1 MGRAPQTRT
10 LDVWINGRLAG
21 YYRYS
26 PAGGVSFQYE
36 RDWLDWEHAFPLSRQ
51 LPLLARSQSGGHVNA
66 VFENLLPDNAEI
78 RRMIAERTEA
88 RSERP
93 HDLLAAIG
101 RDCVGAMQF
110 VPHDQDPG
118 DPFVIEG
125 EVQSEAQ
132 IAETLRRL
140 ARDPLGI
147 AEEGEPLRISLAG
160 AQEKTAYMKQGGD
173 WLKPR
178 GLTPTTHIFKRPI
191 GVTQRGLNLAESVEN
206 EYLCLKILQAFGLE
220 ANNVEMAQF
229 EDERVLVIERFDRA
243 PRARGGIVRLPQ
255 EDFLQAFG
263 FESGL
268 KYQGHGGPSMRDCL
282 ALLAASE
289 NPLSGQKHFLKAQ
302 ILNWMLL
309 ATDGHAKNYSV
320 FNLPGGG
327 FRMTPL
333 YDVLTAAPAE
343 LRNKYRH
350 KDIQMAMSVGN
361 ARHYRMDQIHPRH
374 FTQTARA
381 ARVPDRVIGDAVA
394 EIAKIGRA
402 AMAEVEGQLPGDFPE
417 RISGPVLERLGRCLA
432 TVEAYAESDDT

>member
-1 MGRAPQTRT
+1 MGRALQTRT
-10 LDVWINGRLAG
+10 LDVRVNGRLAG

-26 PAGGVSFQYE
+26 PSGGVSFQYE
-36 RDWLDWEHAFPLSRQ
+36 REWLDWEHAFPLSRQ
-51 LPLLARSQSGGHVNA
+51 LPLVARSQSGRHVNA
-66 VFENLLPDNAEI
+66 VFENLLPDTAPI
-78 RRMIAERTEA
+78 RQMIAERTEA
-88 RSERP
+88 RSDSP

-110 VPHDQDPG
+110 VPHGQDPG

-132 IAETLRRL
+132 ITETLRHL

-147 AEEGEPLRISLAG
+147 TEEGEPLRISLAG
-160 AQEKTAYMKQGGD
+160 AQEKTAYLRQGED
-173 WLKPR
+173 WVRPR

-191 GVTQRGLNLAESVEN
+191 GVNQRGLDLSESVEN

-220 ANNVEMAQF
+220 ANNVEMARF

-243 PRARGGIVRLPQ
+243 RRAKGGILRLPQ
-255 EDFLQAFG
+255 EDFLQALG

-268 KYQGHGGPSMRDCL
+268 KYQDHGGPSMRDCL
-282 ALLAASE
+282 ELLAASE
-289 NPLSGQKHFLKAQ
+289 NPMLDQKLFLKAQ

-309 ATDGHAKNYSV
+309 ATDGHAKNYSI
-320 FNLPGGG
+320 FNLPDGG

-343 LRNKYRH
+343 LRNNFRH

-361 ARHYRMDQIHPRH
+361 SRHYRMDQIHPRH

-381 ARVPDRVIGDAVA
+381 ARVPIKVIRDATIEIA
-394 EIAKIGRA
+394 EIGRPA
-402 AMAEVEGQLPGDFPE
+402 LAEVEVGLPDDFPE
-417 RISGPVLERLGRCLA
+417 RISGPVLERLRRCLA
-432 TVEAYAESDDT
+432 TVEAYAESGEA